1 MQVLP
6 TPVQFLLLWNG
17 DGPSPC
23 FRERLWRWR
32 DKHLKRCLARSTAS
46 ANDGCCCYYYLYYFY
61 YYQIKSKSI
70 TRDFDALR
78 SILSSLFFLY
88 AEEWNFY
95 IPHSWYK
102 NFPQEIFFVYRNNFV
117 TACRGEAAV
126 KGVAEPLSARNKQ
139 IWDGEHLATGQKG
152 RSWVKKNRGL
162 LETRISNTEFL
173 LFALLCCN
181 LIYSLKCSVRLNIT
195 WVSFHQ
201 VRNTTQIGL
210 RKKKARSVY
219 SLMKLN
225 TPGMAGFRA
234 LSHVTDVW
242 YLFISF
248 LFLLVHSQVL
258 TPNSFL

>member
-1 MQVLP
+1 MYDVLCYFPFYSLSFLKNARYDPVNWFQDLLMGCDLHFEKHSP
-6 TPVQFLLLWNG
+6 TSQFQWLFCILNSRVYKLCG
-17 DGPSPC
+17 II
-23 FRERLWRWR
+23 EE
-32 DKHLKRCLARSTAS
+32 
-46 ANDGCCCYYYLYYFY
+46 
-61 YYQIKSKSI
+61 
-70 TRDFDALR
+70 
-78 SILSSLFFLY
+78 ILSSLFFLY

-102 NFPQEIFFVYRNNFV
+102 NFPQENFFVYRNNFV

-201 VRNTTQIGL
+201 VIEIQL
-210 RKKKARSVY
+210 
-219 SLMKLN
+219 KL
-225 TPGMAGFRA
+225 
-234 LSHVTDVW
+234 D
-242 YLFISF
+242 
-248 LFLLVHSQVL
+248 
-258 TPNSFL
+258 